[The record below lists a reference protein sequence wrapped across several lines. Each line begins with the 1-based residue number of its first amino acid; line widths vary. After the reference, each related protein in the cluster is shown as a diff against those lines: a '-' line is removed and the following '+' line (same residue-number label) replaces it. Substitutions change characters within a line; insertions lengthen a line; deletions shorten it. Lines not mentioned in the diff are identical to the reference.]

1 MNIKSKASKLRL
13 RSSIARWISVT
24 TAATV
29 VPSRRQPARTR
40 DVFANWR
47 ERRERRKT
55 WGDSI
60 GKRGRRGEGKRDISC
75 PFSFLM
81 LAKWIFN
88 FNGCCVH

>member
-13 RSSIARWISVT
+13 RSSIARRISVT

-47 ERRERRKT
+47 ERRER
-55 WGDSI
+55 G
-60 GKRGRRGEGKRDISC
+60 GRHGETASVREEGEGRVKETFRAPSL
-75 PFSFLM
+75 S
-81 LAKWIFN
+81 
-88 FNGCCVH
+88 